1 MNKIFRLKKITL
13 LGLLTFSL
21 SFAQIKYNPASVYL
35 WDPDKYK
42 VKNHPVK
49 GSVEIDTL
57 NQKVNVKLSKF
68 SQIYKFTDVQQIIS
82 TNGQVVWNDEISGL
96 KEKKCN
102 LNKNF
107 SVAVIDFMNDKYALT
122 EEITSTYNEEC
133 YNVVD
138 QYEVLKYLAEN
149 KINKNELDL
158 YKLVE
163 IGEGIG
169 ADFVVH
175 GQTYLI
181 NVPLKY
187 TSSTM
192 TPSITSYYNT
202 NLNSFLNNLPSM
214 IDAGM
219 ENIARSQAVLAAG
232 NYVKLTLYSVN
243 VEDKKKKILYD
254 NKAVLKLD

>member
-1 MNKIFRLKKITL
+1 
-13 LGLLTFSL
+13 
-21 SFAQIKYNPASVYL
+21 SFAQIKFNPGSVYL
-35 WDPDKYK
+35 WDPAKFK
-42 VKNHPVK
+42 LVKHPVK
-49 GSVEIDTL
+49 GVVEIDTL
-57 NQKVNVKLSKF
+57 NQRVNVKLSQF
-68 SQIYKFTDVQQIIS
+68 SQIYKYSDVQQITDI
-82 TNGQVVWNDEISGL
+82 NGRVVWNDEISGL

-107 SVAVIDFMNDKYALT
+107 SVVVIDFMNDKYALT
-122 EEITSTYNEEC
+122 EEITTTYKEQC
-133 YNVVD
+133 FNVVD

-158 YKLVE
+158 YRLVE

-192 TPSITSYYNT
+192 TPSITSYN
-202 NLNSFLNNLPSM
+202 NSN
-214 IDAGM
+214 
-219 ENIARSQAVLAAG
+219 
-232 NYVKLTLYSVN
+232 
-243 VEDKKKKILYD
+243 
-254 NKAVLKLD
+254 